1 MGGAGRRL
9 VALILGAARVL
20 RRYRRSMTLPP
31 PSGGY
36 PAGPAPLRGT
46 RPKEVEI
53 SFWLWITTIVL
64 GVVAALITYP
74 QIEQLQADAIDQAL
88 AQDPT
93 LDRSS
98 IESITAGALI
108 GGIVIGLLFVV
119 AELVFVFLM
128 RGGRNWA
135 RIVLA
140 VLGGLFVLI
149 GLFGLVVS
157 AEASSAIGLLQFLL
171 LIGAIVTMFL
181 PAANAWFTPHRPGL

>member
-1 MGGAGRRL
+1 M
-9 VALILGAARVL
+9 
-20 RRYRRSMTLPP
+20 PP

-46 RPKEVEI
+46 RPKEVET
-53 SFWLWITTIVL
+53 SFWLWIASVVL
-64 GVVAALITYP
+64 GVVGALITYP
-74 QIEQLQADAIDQAL
+74 QIQQLQADAIDQTL

-93 LDRSS
+93 LDRAV
-98 IESITAGALI
+98 IESAATVGLI
-108 GGIVIGLLFVV
+108 VGIVIGLLILA

-140 VLGGLFVLI
+140 VLGGLGV
-149 GLFGLVVS
+149 LFGLV
-157 AEASSAIGLLQFLL
+157 GLAGITGSMGAGSLVQLLL

-181 PAANAWFTPHRPGL
+181 PAANAWFRPHRPEL